1 MYPLQIPD
9 HLLLVLQQARENYQQ
24 PEIKRKQPGKP
35 PTYSDFSFLLLTIAA
50 VVLRTFDSIE
60 LHRLLSKDVNLRTA
74 CAFQQVPHRKTIA
87 RRLSRLVAAA
97 EEQIRLCGEQIIRA
111 VATPDEPLISAI
123 DGRMYEAC
131 GAKWHA
137 KDRRENLIPVGL
149 RNVDTDSYWSKSD
162 YRGWVQGY
170 RLIVQTLVCPVP
182 VPLAARWTGNEV
194 GEATTFKQM
203 LARRELPVTDTL
215 LADETF
221 GSAGLV
227 KLYEAAGGW
236 LLTPKQLPAKNHT
249 WKDDLF
255 AYRRETIELLFQ
267 RIIQAADLKQC
278 QVKGNGKNGAFVLA
292 SVWLYQIIFVTN
304 HRQQKPLANVKEQ
317 VDYARW
323 RIPI

>member
-1 MYPLQIPD
+1 MHQLQIPD

-24 PEIKRKQPGKP
+24 PAMKRKVGKP

-60 LHRLLSKDVNLRTA
+60 LHRLLSKDEALRSA
-74 CAFQQVPHRKTIA
+74 CAFPQVPHRKTIG
-87 RRLSRLVAAA
+87 RRLSKLIPAA
-97 EEQIRLCGEQIIRA
+97 EEQIRLCGEQIIKEIA
-111 VATPDEPLISAI
+111 APDEPLVSAI

-137 KDRRENLIPVGL
+137 GDRRENLIPTGL

-170 RLIVQTLVCPVP
+170 RLIVQTLCFPTP

-203 LARRELPVTDTL
+203 LARQEMPVTATL

-221 GSAGLV
+221 GAAQLV
-227 KLYEAAGGW
+227 ELYGAAGGW
-236 LLTPKQLPAKNHT
+236 LLTPQQLPAKNYT

-267 RIIQAADLKQC
+267 RIIQTADLKQC
-278 QVKGNGKNGAFVLA
+278 QVRGNGKNGAFVLA